1 MYDYLAEIGT
11 LAESIGIESLTPGQ
25 QVVLVTDWA
34 YGIHMNGGFQYFYE
48 GANNVE
54 QVDWAM
60 REVGLPEVAAAFT
73 ESARIFPK
81 DILLGTHEERTEWMD
96 KDITEPFWEPLNNSV
111 WDVGSKKITE
121 KIRDY
126 MTTHPKDFRFAP

>member
-73 ESARIFPK
+73 
-81 DILLGTHEERTEWMD
+81 
-96 KDITEPFWEPLNNSV
+96 
-111 WDVGSKKITE
+111 
-121 KIRDY
+121 
-126 MTTHPKDFRFAP
+126 